1 LTGKKML
8 VASGLF
14 AALAS
19 VAGAQS
25 FGIGASLGWA
35 NDVGNDFAFRHSDV
49 NGWIDYRIE
58 EHALLR
64 FTYGSM
70 RTQQSGGATID
81 VPVGDT
87 SETRELKERVHY
99 YTLGV
104 SYLFSEGF
112 FTSGLFAG
120 LGGYQIRPDVS
131 PSGTVGPDVRES
143 AFGWHVGSE
152 AIFRVVRNLGLVGR
166 ATYHNVSAHPHR
178 QFLTLNAGVVAR
190 F

>member
-1 LTGKKML
+1 ML
-8 VASGLF
+8 MASVLIAG
-14 AALAS
+14 LAS
-19 VAGAQS
+19 VAAAQT

-35 NDVGNDFAFRHSDV
+35 NDTGNDFGFRHGDV
-49 NGWIDYRIE
+49 NGWIDYRFE

-64 FTYGSM
+64 LTYGSM
-70 RTQQSGGATID
+70 RTQQSGGATIE

-87 SETRELKERVHY
+87 SETRELKERVNY

-120 LGGYQIRPDVS
+120 LGGYQIRPDALPV
-131 PSGTVGPDVRES
+131 GFVGPDVKET

-152 AIFRVVRNLGLVGR
+152 AIFRVVRNLGLVAR